1 MSKKTIHNI
10 FKDLIDNFSE
20 SGEYEVW
27 VEDNLVYDYIIDNGK
42 LELFSE
48 PFEGISDLDVI
59 QVRELNDYI
68 DQYKGPILPQE
79 YRYKIIDK
87 KLIIL

>member
-10 FKDLIDNFSE
+10 VKDLTDNYSE

-59 QVRELNDYI
+59 LVCELTSYI
-68 DQYKGPILPQE
+68 DDYKGPILPQE